1 MGAVVS
7 ATEHILSIDPGGKGG
22 DTGIVLLGYTPETRP
37 VLVDSWAVPN
47 GLTGFREWYVKTLR
61 QGADT
66 IIVEQ
71 FVHFKAVQ
79 IETTPIL
86 IEGAVRF
93 IWPNVVL
100 SPASGKDTAVP
111 DWAMDNLGFSRADFG
126 GDHHADRYQ
135 ACRHAIRWLK
145 NQGHKATL
153 EVGWP

>member
-1 MGAVVS
+1 MR
-7 ATEHILSIDPGGKGG
+7 EKWLLSIDPGGKGG
-22 DTGIVLLGYTPETRP
+22 DTGIVLLRYRDDEAPA
-37 VLVDSWAVPN
+37 LVNSWAVGD
-47 GLTGFREWYVKTLR
+47 GLNGFRDWYLNVWYGL
-61 QGADT
+61 GIADT
-66 IIVEQ
+66 VIVEQ

-79 IETTPIL
+79 IETTPVL

-93 IWPNVVL
+93 IWPNAVL

-145 NQGHKATL
+145 NQGHKPTL

>member
-1 MGAVVS
+1 MIDKR
-7 ATEHILSIDPGGKGG
+7 ILSIDPGGKGG
-22 DTGIVLLGYTPETRP
+22 DTGIVLLSYSDDTLPF
-37 VLVDSWAVPN
+37 LVNSWAIGR
-47 GLTGFREWYVKTLR
+47 GLEGFKDWYLDAWYGYSYATTV
-61 QGADT
+61 
-66 IIVEQ
+66 IVEQ
-71 FVHFKAVQ
+71 FVHYKAIQ

-93 IWPNVVL
+93 IWGDVVL

-111 DWAMDNLGFSRADFG
+111 DWAMDNLGFSRTDFG

-145 NQGHKATL
+145 NQGHKPTL

>member
-7 ATEHILSIDPGGKGG
+7 ATERILSIDPGGKGG

-79 IETTPIL
+79 FETTPIL

-93 IWPNVVL
+93 IWPDVVL

-145 NQGHKATL
+145 NQGHKPTL